1 MLEAN
6 NRQLYSSDRS
16 YLIQTIITPLSALT
30 SQQVL
35 RGGRVVVIVVD
46 DDDVLTSQQVLCGMR
61 VVIVVDDDVAGGIS

>member
-46 DDDVLTSQQVLCGMR
+46 DDVLTSQQVLRGVR
-61 VVIVVDDDVAGGIS
+61 VVVTVVDDDVAEGIS